1 MDAENRRCLTCSVTL
16 SMYVLE
22 CEHPSHFLAVRASMG
37 ERLNA
42 LPVMFDTACLES
54 YSHMQSIGHAGRND
68 VNAP

>member
-1 MDAENRRCLTCSVTL
+1 
-16 SMYVLE
+16 MYVLE